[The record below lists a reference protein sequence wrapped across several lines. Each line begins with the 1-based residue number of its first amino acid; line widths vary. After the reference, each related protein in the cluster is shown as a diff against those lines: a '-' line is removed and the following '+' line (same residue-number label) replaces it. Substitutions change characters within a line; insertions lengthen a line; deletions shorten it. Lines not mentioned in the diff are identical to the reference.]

1 MAQLHKT
8 IGMAE
13 LVSFDFLSEDR
24 AVQTTT
30 FSDGTCIVVNLAER
44 EPEASGLG
52 ALPPHS
58 WRRL

>member
-1 MAQLHKT
+1 
-8 IGMAE
+8 MAE

-24 AVQTTT
+24 AVQTTS
-30 FSDGTCIVVNLAER
+30 FSDGIRIVANLAER
-44 EPEASGLG
+44 EAEAPGLG